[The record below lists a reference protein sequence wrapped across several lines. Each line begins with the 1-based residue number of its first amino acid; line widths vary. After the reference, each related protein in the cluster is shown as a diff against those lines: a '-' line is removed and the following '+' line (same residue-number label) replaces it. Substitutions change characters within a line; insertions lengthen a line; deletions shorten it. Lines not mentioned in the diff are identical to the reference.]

1 MDDVEI
7 SESEDL
13 ELPSGDGHIPPHIC
27 SLEVPEHW
35 IPDETWFCCEK
46 SAVNA
51 LNAYQRANHCCLG
64 FTRTVKPNPDRGV
77 KGRLN
82 IACIHGLKHYRE
94 KAHGKPKE
102 RGRQRV
108 NFVGCNMRININQQK
123 TGRWLLRGF
132 KPDHLNDAGL
142 PAHLTGLEVYNASR
156 KAKAQVDKEALE
168 MLKEYRAVNAP
179 KNAMANRL
187 SEKLG
192 VSYTRQD
199 VANRINNKLSK
210 LMSDESDHLNVN
222 TFLDEI
228 IEGGGEVFAKYHKD
242 SNKCRVLIVM
252 TKYQKV
258 DLNLSRPKVFVND
271 TTFGTNHENFKVT
284 AFMIYS

>member
-1 MDDVEI
+1 M
-7 SESEDL
+7 
-13 ELPSGDGHIPPHIC
+13 
-27 SLEVPEHW
+27 
-35 IPDETWFCCEK
+35 
-46 SAVNA
+46 
-51 LNAYQRANHCCLG
+51 
-64 FTRTVKPNPDRGV
+64 
-77 KGRLN
+77 
-82 IACIHGLKHYRE
+82 
-94 KAHGKPKE
+94 
-102 RGRQRV
+102 
-108 NFVGCNMRININQQK
+108 
-123 TGRWLLRGF
+123 
-132 KPDHLNDAGL
+132 
-142 PAHLTGLEVYNASR
+142 
-156 KAKAQVDKEALE
+156 DKEALE
-168 MLKEYRAVNAP
+168 MLREYRAVNAP
-179 KNAMANRL
+179 KKVMANRL

-222 TFLDEI
+222 TFLDEV